1 MKVKTNEK
9 QIQKLKTKFPQ
20 LKITRINEYS
30 WEIEKPVMSEQEENE
45 IMCFFKEN
53 ETKIIEKKEVVMS
66 ENKPIENPIAK
77 PIENPIAKPISEI
90 TGNLSQAFSSLSSV
104 IMGQA
109 SAQVAEIERKIV
121 LLDNK
126 IKESNQLLSSERVKM
141 VEEQKVIVT
150 KHVENLQ
157 KITNDLTTQVNSA
170 CQTVEKHILELTAK
184 FDEKNRDFSAAIET
198 QKNKMAKLSVSV
210 ADALKD

>member
-1 MKVKTNEK
+1 
-9 QIQKLKTKFPQ
+9 
-20 LKITRINEYS
+20 
-30 WEIEKPVMSEQEENE
+30 
-45 IMCFFKEN
+45 MCFFKEN

-141 VEEQKVIVT
+141 VEEQKAIVT

-184 FDEKNRDFSAAIET
+184 FDEKNRDFSAAIER
-198 QKNKMAKLSVSV
+198 QKNKMVKLSVSV

>member
-30 WEIEKPVMSEQEENE
+30 WEIEKTVMSEQEENE
-45 IMCFFKEN
+45 IMCFFKDN
-53 ETKIIEKKEVVMS
+53 ETKIIEKKEIAIMS
-66 ENKPIENPIAK
+66 ENPIN
-77 PIENPIAKPISEI
+77 KPISEI

-109 SAQVAEIERKIV
+109 TAQVAEIEKKIS

-141 VEEQKVIVT
+141 VEEQKAIVT

-157 KITNDLTTQVNSA
+157 KITNDLTNQVNSA

-184 FDEKNRDFSAAIET
+184 FDEKNRDFSAAIER
-198 QKNKMAKLSVSV
+198 QKNKMAKLPVFV